1 MIERK
6 RTAIVIGGDE
16 VRAKDE
22 VDQIRWLVALR
33 DFQHNTRQSRVQ
45 KDITITDYDDD
56 DRPRGSKMW
65 RTEGSYEVINV

>member
-45 KDITITDYDDD
+45 KVITKGVEDVEDG
-56 DRPRGSKMW
+56 R
-65 RTEGSYEVINV
+65 